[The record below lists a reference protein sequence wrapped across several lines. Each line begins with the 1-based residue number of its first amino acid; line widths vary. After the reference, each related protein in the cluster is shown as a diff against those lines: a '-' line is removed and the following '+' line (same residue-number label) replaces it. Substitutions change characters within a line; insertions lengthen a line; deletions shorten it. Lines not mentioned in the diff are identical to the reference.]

1 MSATT
6 VATQGTQGANA
17 GTRAGQAPSERIDY
31 AEILPHRTK
40 LIILAGVLLS
50 LFLAALDQT
59 IVSTALPA
67 IIADFNAIDLVSWVS
82 TSYLLASTAM
92 VPVYGKLSDLY
103 GRKVILLW
111 GIVVFLIG
119 SALCGVAM
127 SMMQLIFFRVIQGIG
142 AAALTSTAF
151 AIPADLFVAAERPR
165 YMGIFGSVFGLASVI
180 GPFVGGFLTDTL
192 SWHWV
197 FYVNLPLGI
206 IALTFVTLKM
216 PRLAS
221 GLRGKIDW
229 LGTVLLIVAVVP
241 FMLGL
246 TLDKSIHPWTSPLIL
261 GLLGV
266 AAVATTLFLVV
277 ETRVASPI
285 ISLGLFRNRTY
296 AVSIAA
302 SVLNGAAFFGAIL
315 FLSLFMVNVL
325 GLSATEAGTA
335 QIPLMI
341 AFVASSNIFSQVVQR
356 VGRYKSYIL
365 AGFLMMLL
373 GFGLLTQIGV
383 HTTMWGVTWR
393 MFIVGLGMGP
403 ALPLLN
409 LAMQNSVSFHE
420 IGSATASRQF
430 FQQLGQ
436 AIGAAIFGV
445 VLATTLT
452 AQIGANVTPILAAAP
467 PAIQAAIDP
476 SQFRSS
482 ISREEGSSGGQPSL
496 GEQIATAAGAPYAVE
511 RELLVAALQAN
522 DQAALTTLLESP
534 TTEPQ
539 VKALLSTP
547 VDDRAA
553 VLTQALGIVDQAQQA
568 MLSETQGIAGAV
580 TAAMRLAFANSIT
593 RIYSYALWLVAA
605 AFLLCLFW
613 LPELPLRKSNRVE
626 TPVTE

>member
-6 VATQGTQGANA
+6 IATPDA
-17 GTRAGQAPSERIDY
+17 RPSAVPNERIDY

-40 LIILAGVLLS
+40 LVILAGVLLS

-59 IVSTALPA
+59 IVATALPA
-67 IIADFNAIDLVSWVS
+67 IVADFNAIDLVSWVS
-82 TSYLLASTAM
+82 TGYLLASTAM

-111 GIVVFLIG
+111 GIVVFLLG
-119 SALCGVAM
+119 SALCGIAM
-127 SMMQLIFFRVIQGIG
+127 SMLQLIAFRVVQGIG

-151 AIPADLFVAAERPR
+151 AIPADLFGPAERPR

-206 IALTFVTLKM
+206 IALTFVALKM

-221 GLRGKIDW
+221 GVRGKIDW

-246 TLDKSIHPWTSPLIL
+246 TLDKRIHPWTSPLIL
-261 GLLGV
+261 ALLGT

-285 ISLGLFRNRTY
+285 ISLRLFRNRTY
-296 AVSIAA
+296 AVGIAA

-341 AFVASSNIFSQVVQR
+341 AFVVSSNVFSQVVQR

-365 AGFLMMLL
+365 VGFLMMML
-373 GFGLLTQIGV
+373 GFALLTQIGV

-393 MFIVGLGMGP
+393 MFIIGLGMGP

-409 LAMQNSVSFHE
+409 LAMQNAVSFRE
-420 IGSATASRQF
+420 IGTATASRQF

-436 AIGAAIFGV
+436 AIGAALFGV

-452 AQIGANVTPILAAAP
+452 AEIGTNVAPILAAAP
-467 PAIQAAIDP
+467 PAIQSAIDP
-476 SQFRSS
+476 TQFRSS
-482 ISREEGSSGGQPSL
+482 ISRSEGSQGGQLNL
-496 GEQIATAAGAPYAVE
+496 GEQIAAAAGVPYAVE
-511 RELLVAALQAN
+511 RQLLTAALQEN
-522 DQAALTTLLESP
+522 DAAALQTLLENP

-539 VKALLSTP
+539 LKALLSTP
-547 VDDRAA
+547 LADRGAA
-553 VLTQALGIVDQAQQA
+553 LEQALAIVDQAQQA
-568 MLSETQGIAGAV
+568 MIGETQSIAGEI
-580 TAAMRLAFANSIT
+580 TAALRLSFANSIT
-593 RIYSYALWLVAA
+593 RIYFYGLWLVLA

-613 LPELPLRKSNRVE
+613 LPELPLRKSNRSVE
-626 TPVTE
+626 MPIME

>member
-1 MSATT
+1 MSVTT
-6 VATQGTQGANA
+6 VTPQGGQGATAAIHA
-17 GTRAGQAPSERIDY
+17 GATPQERIDY
-31 AEILPHRTK
+31 AEILPQRTK
-40 LIILAGVLLS
+40 LVILAGVLLS

-59 IVSTALPA
+59 IVATALPA
-67 IIADFNAIDLVSWVS
+67 IVADFQAIDLVSWVS
-82 TSYLLASTAM
+82 TGYLLASTAM

-111 GIVVFLIG
+111 GIVVFLVG
-119 SALCGVAM
+119 SALCGLAM
-127 SMMQLIFFRVIQGIG
+127 SMIQLILYRVIQGIG

-151 AIPADLFVAAERPR
+151 AIPADLFVPSERPR

-180 GPFVGGFLTDTL
+180 GPFIGGFLTDTL

-206 IALTFVTLKM
+206 VALIFVLFKM
-216 PRLAS
+216 PRMAS
-221 GLRGKIDW
+221 GVRGKIDW
-229 LGTVLLIVAVVP
+229 VGTVLLIIAVVP

-246 TLDKSIHPWTSPLIL
+246 TLDKSIYPWTSPMIL

-277 ETRVASPI
+277 ETRVTSPI

-296 AVSIAA
+296 AVGIAA

-325 GLSATEAGTA
+325 GMSATEAGTA
-335 QIPLMI
+335 QMPLMI

-356 VGRYKSYIL
+356 VGRYKTYIM
-365 AGFLMMLL
+365 AGFLMMLV

-409 LAMQNSVSFHE
+409 LAMQNAVSFHE
-420 IGSATASRQF
+420 IGAATASRQF

-436 AIGAAIFGV
+436 AIGAAVFGV
-445 VLATTLT
+445 ILATTLT
-452 AQIGANVTPILAAAP
+452 AQIGTNVGPILADAP

-476 SQFRSS
+476 TQFRNS
-482 ISREEGSSGGQPSL
+482 ISGGEGSGGEQLDL
-496 GEQIATAAGAPYAVE
+496 GAQIATAAGVPYDVE
-511 RELLVAALQAN
+511 RQLVVAALQEHDA
-522 DQAALTTLLESP
+522 AALTTLLESP
-534 TTEPQ
+534 STEPAL
-539 VKALLSTP
+539 KELLSTP
-547 VDDRAA
+547 VDDSTS
-553 VLTQALGIVDQAQQA
+553 VLDQALAIVDQAQAA
-568 MLSETQGIAGAV
+568 MVAETGTIAAEV
-580 TAAMRLAFANSIT
+580 TAALRQAFANSIT
-593 RIYSYALWLVAA
+593 RIYFYALWLVAA
-605 AFLLCLFW
+605 AFLLIVFW
-613 LPELPLRKSNRVE
+613 LPELPLRKSNRIEV
-626 TPVTE
+626 PVME

>member
-6 VATQGTQGANA
+6 IATPEVRPGVVPN
-17 GTRAGQAPSERIDY
+17 ERIDY

-40 LIILAGVLLS
+40 MVILAGVLLS

-67 IIADFNAIDLVSWVS
+67 IVADFNAIDLVGWVS
-82 TSYLLASTAM
+82 TGYLLASTAM

-119 SALCGVAM
+119 SALCGIAM
-127 SMMQLIFFRVIQGIG
+127 SMLQLIAFRVVQGIG

-151 AIPADLFVAAERPR
+151 AIPADLFVPSERPR
-165 YMGIFGSVFGLASVI
+165 YMGIFGSVFGLSSVI

-197 FYVNLPLGI
+197 FYVNSPLGI
-206 IALTFVTLKM
+206 IALTFVAFKM

-229 LGTVLLIVAVVP
+229 LGTVLLIIAVVP

-261 GLLGV
+261 GLLSL
-266 AAVATTLFLVV
+266 AAVATTLFLWV

-296 AVSIAA
+296 AVGIAA

-341 AFVASSNIFSQVVQR
+341 AFVVSSNVFSQVVQR

-365 AGFLMMLL
+365 IGFLMMLL

-383 HTTMWGVTWR
+383 NTTMWGVTWR

-409 LAMQNSVSFHE
+409 LAMQNAVSFRE
-420 IGSATASRQF
+420 IGAATASRQF

-436 AIGAAIFGV
+436 AIGAAVFGV

-452 AQIGANVTPILAAAP
+452 AQIGINVTPILATAP
-467 PAIQAAIDP
+467 PALQSAIDP

-482 ISREEGSSGGQPSL
+482 ISRGEGSSGGQLNL
-496 GEQIATAAGAPYAVE
+496 GEQIATAAAVPYTAE

-522 DQAALTTLLESP
+522 DQTALTTLLDSP
-534 TTEPQ
+534 TTAPEI
-539 VKALLSTP
+539 KALLSVP
-547 VDDRAA
+547 VADRA
-553 VLTQALGIVDQAQQA
+553 TALEQSLAMVDQAQSA
-568 MLSETQGIAGAV
+568 MLGQAESIADEV
-580 TAAMRLAFANSIT
+580 TAALRLSFANSIT
-593 RIYSYALWLVAA
+593 RIYFYALWLVGA

-613 LPELPLRKSNRVE
+613 LPELPLRKSNRME
-626 TPVTE
+626 TPVME